1 MVGSVR
7 KTGQYRR
14 PTAVNLRLRRLTQ
27 AYLAPIRC
35 QLSGAAKSAIDEV
48 DAVYYMINKMILN
61 YQSVTSGLF
70 PRYSSETK
78 VAYVKDSIYCA
89 LACWACSVAYNRID
103 DDRGRQTELRQ
114 SAVKTMRGIMF
125 SWMQQCEMLNQFK
138 AKNFVECAL
147 HARFCLSTGMVL
159 SSSKDYGHL
168 QMDLI
173 ALYLLAL
180 VQMTAGGVQI
190 IYTHDEVCFVQNLVF
205 YIERTYRTP
214 DYGMWERGTRY
225 NVGDR
230 ELHASSLGIVKAAL
244 EAVNGF
250 NLYGAYGT
258 SSSVIYVDIDG
269 HNRNRTT
276 FETMLPRESNSKNTD
291 AALLLTVGW
300 PAFATHDERLY
311 NLTVKECE
319 KLLEGKYGMKRFF
332 RDGYHTELEDASR
345 CYYDIHETYRFQDI
359 ESQFPMFFAYM
370 YITAHL
376 RGETTVAEKYWEKL
390 NGLLVMDYGLGGMMV
405 LPECYMIEEDRMA
418 DERQKPG
425 SQEFYPFTPSEYGLH
440 LWSNAVYLI
449 ALLLKRNLVHA
460 SDIDPICRHLP
471 TSQRPQNRNRHSAF
485 QGSLEGNPVVQVA
498 LIAESSR
505 LQMMLSTY
513 GISTQTPLELEPV
526 QIWPSWKLVK
536 IFESLGK
543 NDKLRLGGRPPRPFG
558 PLNTSKVFKLFG
570 DTILCYPLL
579 FEVKDF
585 YLNSD
590 PTVLIDAIKL
600 EIGFVSQRWKLAGRP
615 TFCMVLREENV
626 AGEYFGHLL
635 DLLVAMKNGY
645 VNGVRVRIGRVHQL
659 LNRGCTEHID
669 FAPFEQIAVTD
680 EIYENFGTKRAKM
693 LSELSLNDVPE
704 ERTDLKER
712 DFYTKSDHELYEI
725 LKKQDVTSLRSLAFA
740 TAVLSWRHG
749 KAFMVDGETL
759 EARLEKV
766 YRQSCAWRRWWLVR
780 YCAARLQKATNSLA
794 PGITNLLVRG
804 KQVTVGMRGYKEV
817 TISSPTTPGEITNIL
832 FSCCPEEEPQAAV
845 LQQELIIAC
854 SDLICQKQDAF
865 DGVLTIR
872 LSWLGD
878 AISLMLDYVQ
888 NAAFQESVKTTP
900 STGIPTAYSG
910 GNSNVYDLSPT
921 VVKDV
926 VTALLTR
933 KNWHLLTP
941 LQSRRLNGSLN
952 RVPNNFYDNVWKILE
967 RTPGGLVIAGKHLP
981 QQPTLNDM
989 TQYEL
994 TFAYEIEGMMSV
1006 IAHPEYRQV
1015 VVELLCIIA
1024 VILERNPELVF
1035 KGELDLD
1042 HLVKTAFNHFCDDMK
1057 IADRKDMTPF
1067 YQLED
1072 SDLSINSTAFYLAKA
1087 VIDLLLGASTLNR
1100 RKRTMFMPNDV
1111 LLPTLSE
1118 KHTEENMCLL
1128 S

>member
-1 MVGSVR
+1 MGLGK
-7 KTGQYRR
+7 KTSHYRR
-14 PTAVNLRLRRLTQ
+14 PTAVNLRLRRLTR

-35 QLSGAAKSAIDEV
+35 QLPRTEKSAIAEV
-48 DAVYYMINKMILN
+48 DAVYYMVQKMILD

-70 PRYSSETK
+70 PRYASDKT

-125 SWMQQCEMLNQFK
+125 AWMQQCDLLDEFK
-138 AKNFVECAL
+138 ETNSVECAL
-147 HARFCLSTGMVL
+147 HARFSLSTGMVL
-159 SSSKDYGHL
+159 STTSEYGNL

-180 VQMTAGGVQI
+180 VEMTAGGAQI

-205 YIERTYRTP
+205 YVERTYRTP

-244 EAVNGF
+244 EAINGF

-258 SSSVIYVDIDG
+258 SSSVVYVDIDG

-276 FETMLPRESNSKNTD
+276 FETILPRESNSKNTD
-291 AALLLTVGW
+291 SALLLAVGW
-300 PAFATHDERLY
+300 PAFATHDRKLY
-311 NLTVKECE
+311 DVTVDKCE
-319 KLLEGKYGMKRFF
+319 KLLEGRYGMKRFF
-332 RDGYHTELEDASR
+332 RDGYHTEIEDASR
-345 CYYDIHETYRFQDI
+345 SYYDIHETYRFQDV
-359 ESQFPMFFAYM
+359 ESQFPMFFAYRF
-370 YITAHL
+370 ITAHL
-376 RGETTVAEKYWEKL
+376 RGHSDLADKYWEKL
-390 NGLLVMDYGLGGMMV
+390 SNLLVADYKLDGMMV
-405 LPECYMIEEDRMA
+405 LPECYMIEEEKMD

-425 SQEFYPFTPSEYGLH
+425 SQEFYPFTPAEFGLH

-449 ALLLKRNLVHA
+449 ALLLRKNLVHA
-460 SDIDPICRHLP
+460 TDIDPICRHLP
-471 TSQRPQNRNRHSAF
+471 ASQRPQNRNRHSAF

-543 NDKLRLGGRPPRPFG
+543 NEKLHLGGRPARPFG
-558 PLNTSKVFKLFG
+558 PLNTSKIFKLFG

-585 YLNSD
+585 YMISD
-590 PTVLIDAIKL
+590 PAILIDGIKL
-600 EIGFVSQRWKLAGRP
+600 DIEFVSKRWKLAGRP
-615 TFCMVLREENV
+615 TYCMVLREENV
-626 AGEYFGHLL
+626 TGEYFGHLL
-635 DLLVAMKNGY
+635 DLLIAMKNGY

-680 EIYENFGTKRAKM
+680 DLYENFGTKKVKM

-704 ERTDLKER
+704 ESTDLKEL
-712 DFYTKSDHELYEI
+712 DFASKSDHDLYEI
-725 LKKQDVTSLRSLAFA
+725 IKKQDVTSLRSLAFA
-740 TAVLSWRHG
+740 NSVLSWRYG
-749 KAFMVDGETL
+749 MNFVVDGETL
-759 EARLEKV
+759 QARMEKI

-780 YCAARLQKATNSLA
+780 YCAARLHKSTNSLA
-794 PGITNLLVRG
+794 PGITNMLVRG
-804 KQVTVGMRGYKEV
+804 KQVTLGMRGYKEV
-817 TISSPTTPGEITNIL
+817 TISSPTTPGELADIL
-832 FSCCPEEEPQAAV
+832 FNCCPVEEPQAAV

-854 SDLICQKQDAF
+854 SDLICQKEEAF

-872 LSWLGD
+872 LSWLAD
-878 AISLMLDYVQ
+878 AIALMLDYVQ
-888 NAAFQESVKTTP
+888 SATSLEPKTP
-900 STGIPTAYSG
+900 LTGIPSTYSG
-910 GNSNVYDLSPT
+910 SNSNVYDLAPT
-921 VVKDV
+921 VIKDV
-926 VTALLTR
+926 VSALITR

-952 RVPNNFYDNVWKILE
+952 RVPSNFYDSVWKILE
-967 RTPGGLVIAGKHLP
+967 RTPGGIVIAGKHLP

-989 TQYEL
+989 TKYEL
-994 TFAYEIEGMMSV
+994 NFAYEIEGMMSV

-1024 VILERNPELVF
+1024 IILERNPELVF
-1035 KGELDLD
+1035 SGKLDLD
-1042 HLVKTAFNHFCDDMK
+1042 NLVKTAFNHFCDDMK
-1057 IADRKDMTPF
+1057 IEDRKDMTPF

-1072 SDLSINSTAFYLAKA
+1072 TDLTVNSTAYYLAKT
-1087 VIDLLLGASTLNR
+1087 VIDVLLGASSLNR
-1100 RKRTMFMPNDV
+1100 RKRSMFMPNDV
-1111 LLPTLSE
+1111 LLPTTSE
-1118 KHTEENMCLL
+1118 RFNDESNCSIM
-1128 S
+1128 